1 MSNVEVLSQAGVIK
15 DAGQLSPDMV
25 KKINALSAE
34 EVTHLVSVKSKLGED
49 DLKGHGKVM
58 MI

>member
-1 MSNVEVLSQAGVIK
+1 MSNVEVLTQAGVIK
-15 DAGQLSPDMV
+15 DAKQLAPEMV

-49 DLKGHGKVM
+49 DLKAHAKVM
-58 MI
+58 MM

>member
-1 MSNVEVLSQAGVIK
+1 MSNVEVLAQAGVIK
-15 DAGQLSPDMV
+15 DAKQVTPEMA
-25 KKINALSAE
+25 KKINALSPE

>member
-1 MSNVEVLSQAGVIK
+1 MSNVETLANAGVIK
-15 DAGQLSPDMV
+15 DAKQLSPEMT

>member
-1 MSNVEVLSQAGVIK
+1 MSNVEVLTQAGVIK
-15 DAGQLSPDMV
+15 DANQLTPDMQ
-25 KKINALSAE
+25 KKINALSPE

>member
-49 DLKGHGKVM
+49 DLGAHGKVM
-58 MI
+58 MV